1 MHQANLI
8 DSALQCA
15 VFDTNYSCTA
25 IKKLSSGQRLVV
37 RSCRFWAERQH
48 RSIAP
53 SGSSSRQEEVDD
65 GKQYLP
71 VLGIPR

>member
-25 IKKLSSGQRLVV
+25 IKKLSSGQLLVV
-37 RSCRFWAERQH
+37 RSCRFWNA
-48 RSIAP
+48 SIAASHP
-53 SGSSSRQEEVDD
+53 VAVAA
-65 GKQYLP
+65 GKKRSMMASNTYQY
-71 VLGIPR
+71 